1 MQVSIANDCE
11 YMWVCCCLFY
21 GLFSHHVKI
30 NTYECTFNLICN
42 ATYFFTR
49 MNLLN
54 VLAKVGSMTFLS
66 RILGFVRDT
75 LIARLFGAG
84 MVTDAFIVAFKI
96 PNLLRR
102 ISAEG
107 AFSQAFVPILAEY
120 KSQRSFAETQSLVN
134 RVATWLVII
143 LVGVTLLGMLAA
155 PWIVTLIAPGF
166 HANPQKMQLTVEL
179 LRITFPYIFFISLVS
194 MAGGVLNT
202 YNKFGIPAFTPVWLN
217 VSMIAGALFFAEHFA
232 EPIKVLAWA
241 VFIGGFL
248 QLLFQIPYLR
258 QIGLLPKFEL
268 KPAVDKSDEG
278 VSRILKLMGPAIL
291 GVSVAQISLI
301 INTVFASFLITGSV
315 SWLYY
320 ADRLMEF
327 PTGVLGVALGTI
339 LLPSLSKAYA
349 SSDDSE
355 YSQLLDWGLRLTFIL
370 AAPAAVAL
378 AVLSAPLIITL
389 FHYGKFLAHDV
400 LMTQQALI
408 AYSVGLLGL
417 ILVKILAPGFYA
429 RQNIKT
435 PVKIA
440 VFTLVITQ
448 LMNLIF
454 VFGLHLQHAGLALA
468 IGLAA
473 CVNASLLYY
482 HLRKSQV
489 YTPLAGWFMFLAKL
503 TIALLVMAVVL
514 YFAMGNVNQWLQ
526 FGLLT
531 RLLYLSG
538 LVALGA
544 ISYFSVLFLLGFRP
558 RDYMRRVKN

>member
-1 MQVSIANDCE
+1 
-11 YMWVCCCLFY
+11 
-21 GLFSHHVKI
+21 
-30 NTYECTFNLICN
+30 
-42 ATYFFTR
+42 

-54 VLAKVGSMTFLS
+54 ALAKVGSMTFVS

-75 LIARLFGAG
+75 LIARVFGAG
-84 MVTDAFIVAFKI
+84 MLSDAFIVAFKI

-107 AFSQAFVPILAEY
+107 AFSQAFVPILSEY
-120 KSQRSFAETQSLVN
+120 KSQRGFDETHHLIN
-134 RVATWLVII
+134 RVATWLGLI
-143 LVGVTLLGMLAA
+143 LVVVTIIGMLAA
-155 PWIVTLIAPGF
+155 PWIVSLVAPGF
-166 HANPQKMQLTVEL
+166 RGDATKMQLTVEL

-202 YNKFGIPAFTPVWLN
+202 YNKFGVPAFTPVWLN
-217 VSMIAGALFFAEHFA
+217 VAMIVAILWFAPYFD

-241 VFIGGFL
+241 VFFGGFL
-248 QLLFQIPYLR
+248 QLAFQVPFLK
-258 QIGLLPKFEL
+258 QIGLLPRLDFK
-268 KPAVDKSDEG
+268 ADDDG
-278 VSRILKLMGPAIL
+278 VWRILKLMGPAVL

-301 INTVFASFLITGSV
+301 LNTIFASFLNTGSV

-349 SSDDSE
+349 GKDDSE

-378 AVLSAPLIITL
+378 AVLATPLVATL
-389 FHYGKFLAHDV
+389 FNYGKFTPLDV

-440 VFTLVITQ
+440 VFTLVMTQ
-448 LMNLIF
+448 LMNLVF
-454 VFGLHLQHAGLALA
+454 VFVLNLQHVGLALA
-468 IGLAA
+468 IGMGA
-473 CVNASLLYY
+473 CLNASLLYH
-482 HLRKSQV
+482 HLRKAHIFHPQ
-489 YTPLAGWFMFLAKL
+489 TGWLRFMLKLALAL
-503 TIALLVMAVVL
+503 AVMGVVL
-514 YFAMGNVNQWLQ
+514 HFAMGEASAWLE
-526 FGLLT
+526 LNLMR
-531 RLLYLSG
+531 RLVYLSG
-538 LVALGA
+538 LVLLGA
-544 ISYFSVLFLLGFRP
+544 VSYFAMLLLLGFRP
-558 RDYMRRVKN
+558 RDYMRRVSR